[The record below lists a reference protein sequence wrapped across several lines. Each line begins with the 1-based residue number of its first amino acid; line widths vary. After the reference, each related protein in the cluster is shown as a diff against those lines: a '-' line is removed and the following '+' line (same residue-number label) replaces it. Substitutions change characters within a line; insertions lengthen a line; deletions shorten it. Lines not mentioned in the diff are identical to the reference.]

1 MNTLEQIAG
10 ELSVRPAQIRATADL
25 LDHGATVPFI
35 SRYRKERT
43 GSLDEVAIT
52 AIRDRLAQ
60 LRALDERRD
69 AILAS
74 LDGREILTDELKMAI
89 ESALTLT
96 ELEDIYLPHRPKR
109 RTRAMIARERGLEPL
124 ADLLL
129 EQSSSLDPEAAAAAF
144 VDPEKDIDDAASA
157 LAGARDILAERINE
171 SADARRELRRVFR
184 KQGAL
189 RTHVVKGKEEEGA
202 AYADYFDW
210 KEPVARAPGHR
221 IHAMLR
227 AAREGVIR
235 LMARPDDTTA
245 IDRLKT
251 RFVRG
256 DHRTA
261 HEVAL
266 SVEDGYKRLMA
277 PSLENELLGE
287 LKERADREAVRVFAD
302 NLKELLLAPPLGR
315 KRILAIDPGYRTG
328 CKVVCLDAQG
338 RLLTHAIVFVVGS
351 EHERARAGQ
360 TIVDLARSHEIEA
373 VAIGNGTASRETEA
387 LVRSLDFGQSVDIVL
402 VSESGASVYSASE
415 IARREFPDQDV
426 TVRGAVSIGRRLMDP
441 LAELVKID
449 PKSIGVGQYQHD
461 VEPAMLS
468 QSLDDVVEHCVN
480 AVGVDVNTSSAPL
493 LSRVAGIGP
502 KLAENI
508 VAHRDEKGPFHRRKD
523 LQDVPRL
530 GAKAF
535 EQAAGFLR
543 VSGGTEPL
551 DASAVHPERYG
562 LVKRMASDLG
572 CNVADLMASE
582 ELRAT
587 IDLGQY
593 VSNDVGLPTLTDIV
607 AELAKPGRDPR
618 KTFEPFRFAEGIHEI
633 TDLRAGMKL
642 PGLVT
647 NVLDFGAFVD
657 VGVHQDGL
665 IHISEFADRY
675 IEHPSSIVR
684 VGQQVMVT
692 VLDVDVDRRRI
703 GLSLRS
709 GRSIKPST

>member
-1 MNTLEQIAG
+1 MKTVDRIAQ
-10 ELSVRPAQIRATADL
+10 ELAVNPDQVRATADL

-52 AIRDRLAQ
+52 AIRDRLSQ
-60 LRALDERRD
+60 LRQLDDRRD

-74 LDGREILTDELKMAI
+74 LLEREILTDRLRMAI
-89 ESALTLT
+89 ESALTLN
-96 ELEDIYLPHRPKR
+96 ELEDTYLPYRPKR

-124 ADLLL
+124 ADRLL
-129 EQSSSLDPEAAAAAF
+129 EQSSHLDPEAEAAVY
-144 VDPEKDIDDAASA
+144 VDPEKGVNDSVSA
-157 LAGARDILAERINE
+157 LAGARDILAERISE
-171 SADARRELRRVFR
+171 SADARRELRRIFR
-184 KQGAL
+184 RQGTL
-189 RTHVVKGKEEEGA
+189 RTHVVQGKEEEGA

-210 KEPVARAPGHR
+210 QEPVAKAPGHR

-235 LMARPDDTTA
+235 LTARPDNATA
-245 IDRLKT
+245 IDRLKG

-256 DHRTA
+256 GHRA
-261 HEVAL
+261 ARQVAL
-266 SVEDGYKRLMA
+266 SAEDGYKRLMA
-277 PSLENELLGE
+277 PSLENELLAE

-315 KRILAIDPGYRTG
+315 KRVLAIDPGYRTG
-328 CKVVCLDAQG
+328 CKLVCLDAQG
-338 RLLTHAIVFVVGS
+338 RLLTNAVIFVVGS

-373 VAIGNGTASRETEA
+373 IAIGNGTASRETEA
-387 LVRSLDFGQSVDIVL
+387 LVRSLDFGRSIDIVL

-426 TVRGAVSIGRRLMDP
+426 TVRGAISIGRRLMDP

-461 VEPAMLS
+461 VEPSMLS
-468 QSLDDVVEHCVN
+468 HSLDDVVEHCVN
-480 AVGVDVNTSSAPL
+480 AVGVDVNTASAPL

-508 VAHRDEKGPFHRRKD
+508 VEHRAQKGPFGCRKD
-523 LQDVPRL
+523 LRDVPRL

-543 VSGGTEPL
+543 VPGGGDPL
-551 DASAVHPERYG
+551 DASAVHPERYA
-562 LVKRMASDLG
+562 LVRRMASDLG
-572 CNVADLMASE
+572 CSVADLIAHE
-582 ELRAT
+582 DLRGR
-587 IDLGQY
+587 IDLDQY
-593 VSNDVGLPTLTDIV
+593 VTQDVGLPTLTDILT
-607 AELAKPGRDPR
+607 ELAKPGRDPR
-618 KTFEPFRFAEGIHEI
+618 KTFEPFRYAESIHEI
-633 TDLRAGMKL
+633 TDLQAGMKL

-647 NVLDFGAFVD
+647 NVVDFGAFVD
-657 VGVHQDGL
+657 IGVHQDGL
-665 IHISEFADRY
+665 IHISELAEQFVK
-675 IEHPSSIVR
+675 HPSSVVR
-684 VGQQVMVT
+684 VGQRVLVT
-692 VLDVDVDRRRI
+692 VLEVDVDRRRI

-709 GRSIKPST
+709 KSST